1 MNQLANAFGQKFTEN
16 KDSLRIKSFEL
27 NGHTFKVKVPLTS
40 ETDAMFER
48 VKIIDEAKAQKYYED
63 MSKEFLDNRAKY
75 ENDPDIKYLDDDI
88 EVKGTSIKETSR
100 NKVLTENRITELVR
114 LLVPENKYFDM
125 ASISYADIEELFPFS
140 IQMELIEQINSVISP
155 NYTATKG
162 K

>member
-1 MNQLANAFGQKFTEN
+1 
-16 KDSLRIKSFEL
+16 
-27 NGHTFKVKVPLTS
+27 VPLTS

-48 VKIIDEAKAQKYYED
+48 VKIIDEDKAQKYYED

-75 ENDPDIKYLDDDI
+75 ETDPDIKYLDNDI

-114 LLVPENKYFDM
+114 LLVPENKDFDM
-125 ASISYADIEELFPFS
+125 ASITYADIEELFPFS

>member
-1 MNQLANAFGQKFTEN
+1 
-16 KDSLRIKSFEL
+16 
-27 NGHTFKVKVPLTS
+27 
-40 ETDAMFER
+40 MFER

-114 LLVPENKYFDM
+114 LLVPENKDFDM